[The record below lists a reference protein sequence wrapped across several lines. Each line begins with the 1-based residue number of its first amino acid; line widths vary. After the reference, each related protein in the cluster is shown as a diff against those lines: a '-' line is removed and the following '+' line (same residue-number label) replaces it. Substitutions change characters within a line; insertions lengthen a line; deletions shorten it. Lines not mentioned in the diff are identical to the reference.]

1 MKNCTNL
8 LVLCYFLSGVTG
20 NMLIIDHQLL
30 KVRIMAVITLFLA
43 VVIILIIIYQQN
55 LKNKECTIRRLSPN
69 LQNYIQQ
76 QKENENRIK
85 QNKEYIRSFQ
95 DQQTGQQ
102 KDLEPEQTSQISQ
115 PEQQNKSLAPANQEL
130 QEQIETSWKKLK
142 ETPLRTQH
150 IQELTTEML
159 LLKER
164 EQKLTGQLIAIHP
177 LMNELR
183 NSPRFMRP
191 EDLAVLRQLTDDIYQ
206 DFTSRLNSRFTN
218 LTDVDIQLCI
228 LIKLRFTVAQIA
240 ILSAISPTPVYQQK
254 SRMKKRILRIEP
266 DVFSHGET
274 LDVWLYKL

>member
-1 MKNCTNL
+1 
-8 LVLCYFLSGVTG
+8 
-20 NMLIIDHQLL
+20 MLITNHQLL
-30 KVRIMAVITLFLA
+30 KVRIMTVITLFLA

-76 QKENENRIK
+76 QKENEIRIK

-102 KDLEPEQTSQISQ
+102 KDQEPEQTSQISQ
-115 PEQQNKSLAPANQEL
+115 PEQQNKNLALANQEL
-130 QEQIETSWKKLK
+130 QEQIETNWKKLK

-191 EDLAVLRQLTDDIYQ
+191 EDLAVLRKLTDDIYQ

-240 ILSAISPTPVYQQK
+240 ILSVISPTSVYQQK

>member
-30 KVRIMAVITLFLA
+30 KVRIMTVITLFLA

-55 LKNKECTIRRLSPN
+55 LKNKECTICRLSLN

-76 QKENENRIK
+76 QKENEIRIK

-102 KDLEPEQTSQISQ
+102 KDQEPEQTSQISQ

-130 QEQIETSWKKLK
+130 QEQIETNWKKLK

-164 EQKLTGQLIAIHP
+164 EQKLTGPGSIFP
-177 LMNELR
+177 
-183 NSPRFMRP
+183 
-191 EDLAVLRQLTDDIYQ
+191 
-206 DFTSRLNSRFTN
+206 
-218 LTDVDIQLCI
+218 
-228 LIKLRFTVAQIA
+228 
-240 ILSAISPTPVYQQK
+240 
-254 SRMKKRILRIEP
+254 
-266 DVFSHGET
+266 
-274 LDVWLYKL
+274 

>member
-20 NMLIIDHQLL
+20 NMLITNHQLL
-30 KVRIMAVITLFLA
+30 KVRIMTVITLFLA

-76 QKENENRIK
+76 QKENEIRIK

-102 KDLEPEQTSQISQ
+102 KDQEPEQTSQISQ
-115 PEQQNKSLAPANQEL
+115 PEQQNKNLALANQEL
-130 QEQIETSWKKLK
+130 QEQIETNWKKLK

-191 EDLAVLRQLTDDIYQ
+191 EDLAVLRKLTDDIYQ

-240 ILSAISPTPVYQQK
+240 ILSVISPTSVYQQK

>member
-20 NMLIIDHQLL
+20 NMLIIDQQLL
-30 KVRIMAVITLFLA
+30 KIRIMTVITLFLA

-55 LKNKECTIRRLSPN
+55 LKNKECTIRRLSLN

-76 QKENENRIK
+76 QKENEIRIE
-85 QNKEYIRSFQ
+85 QNKEYTRSFQ

-102 KDLEPEQTSQISQ
+102 KDQEPEQTSQISQ
-115 PEQQNKSLAPANQEL
+115 PEQQNKSLALTNQEL
-130 QEQIETSWKKLK
+130 QEQIEINWKKLK
-142 ETPLRTQH
+142 APPVRTQH

-191 EDLAVLRQLTDDIYQ
+191 EDLAVLKQLTDDIYQ

-228 LIKLRFTVAQIA
+228 LIKLGFSISQIA
-240 ILSAISPTPVYQQK
+240 ILTAISPTSVSQQK
-254 SRMKKRILRIEP
+254 SRTKKRIQQQEP
-266 DVFSHGET
+266 DSFAEGET
-274 LDVWLYKL
+274 LDLWLQKF

>member
-76 QKENENRIK
+76 QKENEIRIK
-85 QNKEYIRSFQ
+85 QNKEYIRNFQ

-102 KDLEPEQTSQISQ
+102 KDQEPEQTSQISQ

>member
-1 MKNCTNL
+1 MNIQWPSGIF
-8 LVLCYFLSGVTG
+8 YFKSILSDS
-20 NMLIIDHQLL
+20 N
-30 KVRIMAVITLFLA
+30 
-43 VVIILIIIYQQN
+43 
-55 LKNKECTIRRLSPN
+55 
-69 LQNYIQQ
+69 
-76 QKENENRIK
+76 
-85 QNKEYIRSFQ
+85 NKEYIRSFQ

-102 KDLEPEQTSQISQ
+102 KDQEPEQTSQISQ

-130 QEQIETSWKKLK
+130 QEQIETNWKKLK

-191 EDLAVLRQLTDDIYQ
+191 EDLAVLRKLTDDIYQ

-228 LIKLRFTVAQIA
+228 LIKLGFSISQIA
-240 ILSAISPTPVYQQK
+240 ILRQYLQPPYP
-254 SRMKKRILRIEP
+254 SRNQEQRNVSNSRNQTVLLKEKRWIYGYESSKK
-266 DVFSHGET
+266 
-274 LDVWLYKL
+274 

>member
-8 LVLCYFLSGVTG
+8 LVLCCFLSGVTS

-55 LKNKECTIRRLSPN
+55 LKNKECTIRRLSLN

-76 QKENENRIK
+76 QKENEIRIE
-85 QNKEYIRSFQ
+85 QNKEYIRNFQ
-95 DQQTGQQ
+95 DQLTGQQ
-102 KDLEPEQTSQISQ
+102 KNQEPEQTSQISQ
-115 PEQQNKSLAPANQEL
+115 PEQQNKSLALANQEL
-130 QEQIETSWKKLK
+130 QEQIETNWKKLK

-240 ILSAISPTPVYQQK
+240 ILSAISSTSVYQQK

>member
-8 LVLCYFLSGVTG
+8 LVLCCFLSGVTG
-20 NMLIIDHQLL
+20 NMQIIDHQLL
-30 KVRIMAVITLFLA
+30 KVRIMAVVTLFLT

-55 LKNKECTIRRLSPN
+55 LKNKECTICRLSPN

-76 QKENENRIK
+76 QKENEIRIK

-102 KDLEPEQTSQISQ
+102 KDQEPEQTSQISQ
-115 PEQQNKSLAPANQEL
+115 PEQQNKNLALANQEL
-130 QEQIETSWKKLK
+130 QKQIETNWKKLK
-142 ETPLRTQH
+142 ASPLRTQH

-228 LIKLRFTVAQIA
+228 LIKLGFSISQIA
-240 ILSAISPTPVYQQK
+240 ILTAISPTSVSQQK
-254 SRMKKRILRIEP
+254 SRTKKRIQQQEP
-266 DVFSHGET
+266 DSFAEGET
-274 LDVWLYKL
+274 LDLWLRKF

>member
-30 KVRIMAVITLFLA
+30 KVRIMTVITLFLA

-76 QKENENRIK
+76 QKENEIRIK

-95 DQQTGQQ
+95 DQQTG
-102 KDLEPEQTSQISQ
+102 Q

-130 QEQIETSWKKLK
+130 QEQIETNWKKLK

-228 LIKLRFTVAQIA
+228 LIKLGFSISQIA
-240 ILSAISPTPVYQQK
+240 ILTAISPTSVSQQK
-254 SRMKKRILRIEP
+254 SRTKKRIQQQEP
-266 DVFSHGET
+266 DCFAEGET
-274 LDVWLYKL
+274 LDLWLRKF

>member
-30 KVRIMAVITLFLA
+30 KVRIMTVITLFLA

-76 QKENENRIK
+76 QKENEIRIK

-102 KDLEPEQTSQISQ
+102 KDQEPEQTSQISQ

-130 QEQIETSWKKLK
+130 QEQIETNWKKLK

-150 IQELTTEML
+150 IQELTTEM

-228 LIKLRFTVAQIA
+228 LIKLGFSISQIA
-240 ILSAISPTPVYQQK
+240 ILTAISPTSVSQQK
-254 SRMKKRILRIEP
+254 SRTKKRIQQQEP
-266 DVFSHGET
+266 DCFAEGET
-274 LDVWLYKL
+274 LDLWLRKF

>member
-20 NMLIIDHQLL
+20 NMLITNHQLL
-30 KVRIMAVITLFLA
+30 KVRIMTVITLFLA

-76 QKENENRIK
+76 QKENEIRI

-102 KDLEPEQTSQISQ
+102 KDQEPEQTSQISQ
-115 PEQQNKSLAPANQEL
+115 PEQQNKNLAPANQEL

-228 LIKLRFTVAQIA
+228 LIKLGFSISQIA
-240 ILSAISPTPVYQQK
+240 ILTAISPTSVSQQK
-254 SRMKKRILRIEP
+254 SRTKKRIQQQKP
-266 DVFSHGET
+266 DCFAKGET
-274 LDVWLYKL
+274 LDLWLRKF

>member
-20 NMLIIDHQLL
+20 NMLITNHQLL
-30 KVRIMAVITLFLA
+30 KVRIMTVITLFLA

-76 QKENENRIK
+76 QKENEIRI

-102 KDLEPEQTSQISQ
+102 KDQEPEQTSQISQ
-115 PEQQNKSLAPANQEL
+115 PEQQNKNLAPANQEL

-228 LIKLRFTVAQIA
+228 LIKLGFSISQIA
-240 ILSAISPTPVYQQK
+240 ILTAISPTSVSQQK
-254 SRMKKRILRIEP
+254 SRTKKRIQQQKP
-266 DVFSHGET
+266 DCFAEGET
-274 LDVWLYKL
+274 LDLWLRKF

>member
-115 PEQQNKSLAPANQEL
+115 PEQQNKNLAPANQEL

-228 LIKLRFTVAQIA
+228 LIKLGFSISQIA
-240 ILSAISPTPVYQQK
+240 ILTAISPTSVSQQK
-254 SRMKKRILRIEP
+254 SKTKKRIQQQEP
-266 DVFSHGET
+266 DCFAEEET
-274 LDVWLYKL
+274 LDLWLRKF

>member
-30 KVRIMAVITLFLA
+30 KVRIMTVITLFLA

-76 QKENENRIK
+76 QKENEIRIK

-102 KDLEPEQTSQISQ
+102 KDQEPEQTSQISQ
-115 PEQQNKSLAPANQEL
+115 PEQQNKNLAPANQEL
-130 QEQIETSWKKLK
+130 QKQIETSWKKLK
-142 ETPLRTQH
+142 ETPVRTQH
-150 IQELTTEML
+150 IQELTTEM

-228 LIKLRFTVAQIA
+228 LIKLGFSISQIA
-240 ILSAISPTPVYQQK
+240 ILTAISPTSVSQQK
-254 SRMKKRILRIEP
+254 SRTKKRIQQQKP
-266 DVFSHGET
+266 DCFAEGET
-274 LDVWLYKL
+274 LDLWLRKF

>member
-8 LVLCYFLSGVTG
+8 LVLCCFLSGVTS

-55 LKNKECTIRRLSPN
+55 LKNKECTIRRLSLN

-76 QKENENRIK
+76 QKENEIRIE
-85 QNKEYIRSFQ
+85 QNKEYIRNFQ
-95 DQQTGQQ
+95 DQLTGQQ
-102 KDLEPEQTSQISQ
+102 KDQEPEQTSQISQ
-115 PEQQNKSLAPANQEL
+115 PEQQNKNLAPANQEL
-130 QEQIETSWKKLK
+130 QEQIETNWKKLK

-240 ILSAISPTPVYQQK
+240 ILSAISSTSVYQQK

>member
-8 LVLCYFLSGVTG
+8 LVLCCFLSGVTG

-55 LKNKECTIRRLSPN
+55 LKNKECTIRRLSLN

-76 QKENENRIK
+76 QKENEIRIE
-85 QNKEYIRSFQ
+85 QNKEYIRNFQ
-95 DQQTGQQ
+95 DQLTGQQ
-102 KDLEPEQTSQISQ
+102 KNQEPEQTSQISQ

-150 IQELTTEML
+150 IQELTTEM

-228 LIKLRFTVAQIA
+228 LIKLGFSISQIA
-240 ILSAISPTPVYQQK
+240 ILTAISPTSVSQQK

>member
-1 MKNCTNL
+1 
-8 LVLCYFLSGVTG
+8 
-20 NMLIIDHQLL
+20 MLIIDHQLL

-55 LKNKECTIRRLSPN
+55 LKNKECTIRRLSLN

-76 QKENENRIK
+76 QKENEIRIK

-102 KDLEPEQTSQISQ
+102 KDQEPEQISQISQ

-240 ILSAISPTPVYQQK
+240 ILSAISPTSVYQQK

>member
-30 KVRIMAVITLFLA
+30 KVRIMTVITLFLA

-55 LKNKECTIRRLSPN
+55 LKDKECTIRRLSLN

-76 QKENENRIK
+76 QKENEIRIK

-102 KDLEPEQTSQISQ
+102 KDQEPEQTSQISQ
-115 PEQQNKSLAPANQEL
+115 PEQQNKSLALANQEL
-130 QEQIETSWKKLK
+130 QKQIETNWKKLK
-142 ETPLRTQH
+142 EIPLRTQH
-150 IQELTTEML
+150 IQKLTTEML

-228 LIKLRFTVAQIA
+228 LIKLGFSISQIA
-240 ILSAISPTPVYQQK
+240 ILTAISPTSVSQQK
-254 SRMKKRILRIEP
+254 SRTKKRIQQQEP
-266 DVFSHGET
+266 DCFAEGET
-274 LDVWLYKL
+274 LDLWLRKF

>member
-20 NMLIIDHQLL
+20 NMLITNHQLL
-30 KVRIMAVITLFLA
+30 KVRIMTVITLFLA

-76 QKENENRIK
+76 QKENEIRIK

-115 PEQQNKSLAPANQEL
+115 PEQQNKNLAPANQEL

-191 EDLAVLRQLTDDIYQ
+191 EDLAVLRQLTDEIYQ
-206 DFTSRLNSRFTN
+206 DFYFTAEQPLYEPDGCGHPTLYSDQARFQHFTN
-218 LTDVDIQLCI
+218 SHTDGN
-228 LIKLRFTVAQIA
+228 
-240 ILSAISPTPVYQQK
+240 ISN
-254 SRMKKRILRIEP
+254 LRIPAEIKNK
-266 DVFSHGET
+266 ET
-274 LDVWLYKL
+274 YPTAGTRQFC

>member
-8 LVLCYFLSGVTG
+8 LVLCCFLSGVTG
-20 NMLIIDHQLL
+20 NMQIIDHQLL
-30 KVRIMAVITLFLA
+30 KVRIMTVITLFLT

-55 LKNKECTIRRLSPN
+55 LKNKECTICRLSLN

-76 QKENENRIK
+76 QKENEIRIK

-102 KDLEPEQTSQISQ
+102 KDQEPEQTSQISQ
-115 PEQQNKSLAPANQEL
+115 PEQQNKNLALANQEL
-130 QEQIETSWKKLK
+130 QKQIETNWKKLK
-142 ETPLRTQH
+142 ASPLRTQH

-228 LIKLRFTVAQIA
+228 LIKLGFSISQIA
-240 ILSAISPTPVYQQK
+240 ILTAISPTSVSQQK
-254 SRMKKRILRIEP
+254 SRTKKRIQQQEP
-266 DVFSHGET
+266 DCFAEGET
-274 LDVWLYKL
+274 LDLWLRKF

>member
-8 LVLCYFLSGVTG
+8 LVLCCFLSGVTG

-30 KVRIMAVITLFLA
+30 KVRIMTVITLFLA

-76 QKENENRIK
+76 QKENEIHIE

-95 DQQTGQQ
+95 NQLTGQQ
-102 KDLEPEQTSQISQ
+102 KNQEPEQTSQISQ
-115 PEQQNKSLAPANQEL
+115 PEQQNKSLALANQEL
-130 QEQIETSWKKLK
+130 QEQIETNWKKLQ

-228 LIKLRFTVAQIA
+228 LIKLGFSISQIA
-240 ILSAISPTPVYQQK
+240 ILTAISPTSVSQQK
-254 SRMKKRILRIEP
+254 SRTKKRIQQQEP
-266 DVFSHGET
+266 DCFAEGET
-274 LDVWLYKL
+274 LDLWLRKF

>member
-76 QKENENRIK
+76 QKENEIRIE
-85 QNKEYIRSFQ
+85 QNKEYIRNFQ
-95 DQQTGQQ
+95 DQLTGQQ
-102 KDLEPEQTSQISQ
+102 KDQEPEQTSQISQ
-115 PEQQNKSLAPANQEL
+115 PEQQNKNLAPANQEL

>member
-1 MKNCTNL
+1 
-8 LVLCYFLSGVTG
+8 
-20 NMLIIDHQLL
+20 MLIIDHQLL

-76 QKENENRIK
+76 QKENEIRIK
-85 QNKEYIRSFQ
+85 QNKEYIRNFQ

-102 KDLEPEQTSQISQ
+102 KDQEPEQTSQISQ
-115 PEQQNKSLAPANQEL
+115 PEQQNKNLAPANQEL

>member
-76 QKENENRIK
+76 QKENEIRIK

-102 KDLEPEQTSQISQ
+102 KNQEPEQTSQISQ
-115 PEQQNKSLAPANQEL
+115 PEQQNKNLALANQEL
-130 QEQIETSWKKLK
+130 QKQIETNWKKLK
-142 ETPLRTQH
+142 EPPLRTQH

-228 LIKLRFTVAQIA
+228 LIKLGFSISQIA
-240 ILSAISPTPVYQQK
+240 ILTAISPTSVSQQK
-254 SRMKKRILRIEP
+254 SRTKKRIQQQEP
-266 DVFSHGET
+266 DSFAEGET
-274 LDVWLYKL
+274 LDLWLRKF

>member
-20 NMLIIDHQLL
+20 NMLITNHQLL
-30 KVRIMAVITLFLA
+30 KVRIMTVITLFLA

-76 QKENENRIK
+76 QKENEIRI

-102 KDLEPEQTSQISQ
+102 KDQEPEQTSQISQ
-115 PEQQNKSLAPANQEL
+115 PEQQNKNLAPANQEL
-130 QEQIETSWKKLK
+130 QEQIENNWKKLK

-191 EDLAVLRQLTDDIYQ
+191 EDLAVLRKLTDDIYQ

-228 LIKLRFTVAQIA
+228 LIKLGFSISQIA
-240 ILSAISPTPVYQQK
+240 ILTAISPTSVSQQK
-254 SRMKKRILRIEP
+254 SRTKKRIQQQKP
-266 DVFSHGET
+266 DCFAEGET
-274 LDVWLYKL
+274 LDLWLRKF

>member
-8 LVLCYFLSGVTG
+8 LVLCCFLSGVTS

-55 LKNKECTIRRLSPN
+55 LKNKECTIRRLSLN

-76 QKENENRIK
+76 QKENEIRIE
-85 QNKEYIRSFQ
+85 QNKEYIRNFQ
-95 DQQTGQQ
+95 DQLTGQQ
-102 KDLEPEQTSQISQ
+102 KDQEPEQTSQISQ
-115 PEQQNKSLAPANQEL
+115 PEQQNKSLALANQEL

-142 ETPLRTQH
+142 ETLLRTQH

-228 LIKLRFTVAQIA
+228 LIKLGFSISQIA
-240 ILSAISPTPVYQQK
+240 ILTAISPTSVSQQK
-254 SRMKKRILRIEP
+254 SKTKKRIQQQEP
-266 DVFSHGET
+266 DCFAEGET
-274 LDVWLYKL
+274 LDLWLRKF

>member
-20 NMLIIDHQLL
+20 NMLITNHQLL

-55 LKNKECTIRRLSPN
+55 LKYKECTIRRLSPN

-102 KDLEPEQTSQISQ
+102 KDQEPEQTSQISQ

-191 EDLAVLRQLTDDIYQ
+191 EDLTVLRQLTDDIYQ

>member
-20 NMLIIDHQLL
+20 NMLITNHQLL

-76 QKENENRIK
+76 QKENEIRIK

-102 KDLEPEQTSQISQ
+102 KDQEPEQTSQISQ
-115 PEQQNKSLAPANQEL
+115 PEQQNKNLALANQEL
-130 QEQIETSWKKLK
+130 QEQIEINWKKLK
-142 ETPLRTQH
+142 ETPVRTQH

-164 EQKLTGQLIAIHP
+164 EQKLTGQLISIHP

-191 EDLAVLRQLTDDIYQ
+191 EDLTVLRQLTDDIYQ

>member
-20 NMLIIDHQLL
+20 NMLITNHQLL

-55 LKNKECTIRRLSPN
+55 LKYKECTIRRLSPN

-76 QKENENRIK
+76 QKENEIRIE
-85 QNKEYIRSFQ
+85 QNKEYIRNFQ

-102 KDLEPEQTSQISQ
+102 KDQEPEQTSQISQ
-115 PEQQNKSLAPANQEL
+115 PEQQNKNLALANQEL
-130 QEQIETSWKKLK
+130 QEQIETNWKKLK
-142 ETPLRTQH
+142 ETPVRTQH